1 MLSACSCMDMSMSID
16 VHVLMALI
24 FSQFSPSPTGAH
36 WCSPCSLMVRKT
48 HRGVKKRKLQL
59 TMDTTENWDGD
70 CQTPLDDQ
78 TQESERQEPDQV
90 VPGYAKFDD
99 YIQDAFDA
107 IRAGIKAANAL
118 PIESNFNYYSCFPS
132 FLAATESNVELL
144 LSVVQHALGTAG
156 IKGKISRL
164 DTEEKFELLLE
175 SNDILLDKAN
185 SLMDEESGIT
195 KTSEVEFI
203 VTQTKQQT
211 VNGSWNKRT
220 SRFADTAETT
230 QSVRL
235 LAGKNIQRPQ
245 IMFKDKIDNSSKPWC
260 PKIKDKPNSLK
271 PLAIYL
277 EEDMDGETF
286 NHPYEYELDMFTLP
300 SSQLQKSDPTK
311 YKPLDISSLVMI
323 EKPSDIKTLIQ
334 DLKRYKEIAVDLE
347 HHSYRSFQ
355 GITCLMQISTEDT
368 DYIIDTLALRS
379 ELHEL
384 NEIFTK
390 PTILKVFHG
399 ADLDVQ
405 WLQRDLSLYVVNMFD
420 THQAAKH
427 LNLPYLSLAYLLK
440 HYCNIDPNKHFQLA
454 DWRIRPL
461 PEELQR
467 YAREDTHYLL
477 YIKDILKNALIDVAN
492 GQTNILKAVYDR
504 STDICKRTYV
514 KPVWTEESCMSL
526 YRKSQKMFNNK
537 QLYALREIHKWRDLT
552 AREEDDSTAYVLPNH
567 MLLNIAETL
576 PREMQGILACCNP
589 IPPLVRQ
596 HLLKLHKI
604 ILKAREQPL
613 IKPILEDLRQRLTQR
628 NQIANSEAWM
638 HLPHDIPSG
647 MEARADLPCL
657 LDKNMV
663 PETLLVNTT
672 TKHTVTVFDSP
683 VTSEDEE
690 TTKDEQQ
697 NMKKKKFV
705 FVSPFERYKRV
716 IPMIAQEEAQERERQ
731 KQAEENRL
739 NKEKKDD
746 EEIVESKNRVY
757 ELFKQVSQIVKGENS
772 KKPSPVSLG
781 QMQGRKRKRD
791 SNIKKED
798 DTQEKANDSL
808 LTPAPLSIKKVS
820 NNETP
825 STEEQKVQECLA
837 RIQGQDEDEEK
848 IKSLRT
854 RKKGDK
860 KRAVRELN
868 DKGLMPSDK
877 FDYKTVDFNSFQ
889 GGSANTSNKVN
900 FVQTMKKQNEKK
912 RKRKKQKINI

>member
-1 MLSACSCMDMSMSID
+1 MD
-16 VHVLMALI
+16 
-24 FSQFSPSPTGAH
+24 PE
-36 WCSPCSLMVRKT
+36 
-48 HRGVKKRKLQL
+48 
-59 TMDTTENWDGD
+59 ENWNGD
-70 CQTPLDDQ
+70 CQTPLNDQ
-78 TQESERQEPDQV
+78 TQENGRQESNQV

-107 IRAGIKAANAL
+107 IRTGIKAANAL

-132 FLAATESNVELL
+132 FLAATDKNVQLL
-144 LSVVQHALGTAG
+144 LSIMQHTLGTAG
-156 IKGKISRL
+156 IKGNISRL

-175 SNDILLDKAN
+175 SNDILLDRAN

-195 KTSEVEFI
+195 KTSEVEFV
-203 VTQTKQQT
+203 VTQMKKQT
-211 VNGSWNKRT
+211 VNGSWNKRP
-220 SRFADTAETT
+220 SRSGETAEAA

-260 PKIKDKPNSLK
+260 PKLKDKPNSLK

-277 EEDMDGETF
+277 EEGENGETF
-286 NHPYEYELDMFTLP
+286 NHPYEYELDMFTIP
-300 SSQLQKSDPTK
+300 SSQLQKSNPIK
-311 YKPLDISSLVMI
+311 YKSLDASTLVMI
-323 EKPSDIKTLIQ
+323 ENPSDIKTLIQ
-334 DLKRYKEIAVDLE
+334 DLKQYKEIAVDLE

-355 GITCLMQISTEDT
+355 GITCLMQISAGDT

-477 YIKDILKNALIDVAN
+477 HIKDILKNALIDMAN

-537 QLYALREIHKWRDLT
+537 QLYALREIHKWRDST

-672 TKHTVTVFDSP
+672 VKHTVTVFDSP
-683 VTSEDEE
+683 VTSEDED
-690 TTKDEQQ
+690 TTKNGEQ

-716 IPMIAQEEAQERERQ
+716 LPMIAQEEAQERERQ
-731 KQAEENRL
+731 KQEEENRS
-739 NKEKKDD
+739 NNTKKDD
-746 EEIVESKNRVY
+746 ESEIVESKNRVY
-757 ELFKQVSQIVKGENS
+757 EHFKQVSQMAKGEK
-772 KKPSPVSLG
+772 KKPSPLSLG

-791 SNIKKED
+791 SNIKKGD

-808 LTPAPLSIKKVS
+808 LTPAPLLVKKAS
-820 NNETP
+820 NDEA
-825 STEEQKVQECLA
+825 SLVEEQKVQECLA
-837 RIQGQDEDEEK
+837 RIQGQAEDEEK
-848 IKSLRT
+848 IKSLRG

-860 KRAVRELN
+860 RRAVRELSN
-868 DKGLMPSDK
+868 KGLMPSDK
-877 FDYKTVDFNSFQ
+877 FDYKKVDFNSFQ
-889 GGSANTSNKVN
+889 GGSANTSKKVN
-900 FVQTMKKQNEKK
+900 FVQTMKKQSEKK